1 MRGILAVPYICRMM
15 ILDWPVQPIPSPRT
29 AERMRIS
36 LAGFTIHLEPGR
48 YVIARP
54 VPKRRGEFQVWG
66 SAGTYA
72 IGHVENIT
80 QSGKLPN

>member
-1 MRGILAVPYICRMM
+1 MRGILAIPYIERLML
-15 ILDWPVQPIPSPRT
+15 LDWPVQPITSPRT

-48 YVIARP
+48 YVIARR
-54 VPKRRGEFQVWG
+54 VKRDEFQVWG
-66 SAGTYA
+66 ASGTYA

-80 QSGKLPN
+80 QTGKLPN